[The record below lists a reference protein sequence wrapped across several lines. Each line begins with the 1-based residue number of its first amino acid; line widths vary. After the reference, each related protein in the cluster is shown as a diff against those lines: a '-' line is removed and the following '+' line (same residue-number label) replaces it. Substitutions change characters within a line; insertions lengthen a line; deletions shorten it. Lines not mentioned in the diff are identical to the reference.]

1 MLFLNIKCY
10 DFSELSNHSG
20 GLDMIKKLFL
30 PLLFIV
36 LVGCSEESSNKE
48 NNENSL
54 SINTQQNGSSEHQ
67 NLMKLGD
74 FREVNVLPL
83 EDENGYEFKDLK
95 LDNAQAIIFQPIH
108 LKEGEKVTLTLQL
121 QSNDSF
127 NNVNIGI
134 IKDYS
139 FDSTANY
146 EIESIYSKTTDKE
159 LTVTYIAQE
168 DSTYAL
174 CILGTM
180 ADTVGLTGKIVK

>member
-1 MLFLNIKCY
+1 
-10 DFSELSNHSG
+10 
-20 GLDMIKKLFL
+20 MIKKLFL